1 MQKYMQKCDFNNVE
15 VTLLYGCSS
24 VNRLN
29 IPKTPFFKNIWVTAS
44 VYMKVNTAYVC
55 RHSLVPTPER
65 QNQRRFG
72 ALIVNFKQIS
82 HFVLVPD
89 FEQVNVDFVKF

>member
-1 MQKYMQKCDFNNVE
+1 
-15 VTLLYGCSS
+15 
-24 VNRLN
+24 
-29 IPKTPFFKNIWVTAS
+29 
-44 VYMKVNTAYVC
+44 MKVNTAYVC